1 MNETLEKL
9 RRLQDDDS
17 LIGSL
22 NAEISAQPRKLAEIA
37 AKRDAAHAE
46 VKAAEER
53 LQGIEHDRRD
63 REGEAQTEGERL
75 KKYKTQLSQVKTNKE
90 YTTMLHEIE
99 TTEKKIGDLEEQILI
114 GMEEADAGKVRLTE
128 AKAAAAFIEQTC
140 LEEAEKVRTRTADA
154 EGELAAAEADRKG
167 LAGEI
172 DVETLARY
180 EKVRSAR
187 RGVAVARARDSICG
201 ACGGELLRQLYNDLF
216 KDDAIHTCPG
226 CQRILYVAPEAE
238 EGKV

>member
-1 MNETLEKL
+1 MNETLDKL

-22 NAEISAQPRKLAEIA
+22 KAEISTQPQKLAEIS

-46 VKAAEER
+46 VKAAEVHLE
-53 LQGIEHDRRD
+53 GIEHNRRD

-114 GMEEADAGKVRLTE
+114 GMEEADAGKTRLAG
-128 AKAAAAFIEQTC
+128 AKASAALTEQTC
-140 LEEAEKVRTRTADA
+140 REEEEKVRARTADA

-172 DVETLARY
+172 DAETLGRY

-187 RGVAVARARDSICG
+187 RGIAVARVRDSICQ
-201 ACGGELLRQLYNDLF
+201 ACGGELLRQIYNDLF

-226 CQRILYVAPEAE
+226 CQRIIYVAPEAE
-238 EGKV
+238 EGKG